1 MILTFQALAS
11 GGAGDASALAASI
24 GQALWTTAGGLIVSI
39 PSITIFYSLRNKANR
54 LILKMTAMT
63 MEILNGLRN
72 VSVDA
77 SAEGAVEAV

>member
-1 MILTFQALAS
+1 M
-11 GGAGDASALAASI
+11 
-24 GQALWTTAGGLIVSI
+24 SI

-72 VSVDA
+72 VSVDQGA
-77 SAEGAVEAV
+77 DGAVAEEVPA

>member
-1 MILTFQALAS
+1 M
-11 GGAGDASALAASI
+11 
-24 GQALWTTAGGLIVSI
+24 SI

-72 VSVDA
+72 VSVDP
-77 SAEGAVEAV
+77 GAEAVAEEAQA